1 MGIIQS
7 TKDLINMWDT
17 IFYEWRYRYD
27 PTVGPVSTAKF
38 YMDSNFIYS
47 GTNKATALYVV
58 ESYPYI
64 MEFSYLKTLRMAMPP
79 GVSLNSI
86 QLKEGEDIP
95 WDDAAFKSRMQI
107 LSEVSKE
114 TRAEV
119 RDEFTQSNHV
129 DRDVQD
135 ARTRETMDY
144 LTLADTT
151 VAGANSDVGSQ
162 RRMFYLQRT
171 LLIVTGGRNA
181 DLMIAL
187 KDLEKSLKN
196 KNGFQLTRV
205 TGNLTEYIKAISPFT
220 GAMTKR
226 EKMLLPPILVSDEIA
241 ARYHTFE
248 QGVVGRGKI
257 YLGTDIN
264 TLAHV
269 YKTFKR
275 SGTDAE
281 VALILGMTGSGK
293 SFDAKG
299 LIMQLQGM
307 KNMVGTINDYEGN
320 EYAAFG
326 KLLSKHSKV
335 VTLDFSVG
343 SGYYYDPVPIRPT
356 GLPEVDVDLLAVAK
370 EHVRS
375 IFAAI
380 VGPDVRKKRDW
391 IDIIL
396 DNGINAFYL
405 DKGITEDEST
415 WKNTEGLT
423 LYDVYEYMKLY
434 EPSTPSEQFRE
445 QKIYLLE
452 KFAVYFDKDKKSNNY
467 FTRPIT
473 FEEIAEA
480 DLVINNFAMRGRN
493 EDKLSPLD
501 SALIP
506 MNAALISYIRSVVS
520 FARGKYNYKV
530 WEELQRMSKLE
541 SAVTL
546 LKTPLSGGR
555 KLGDIN
561 IVISNDPGELL
572 KEDKFNLFGS
582 VNLLKVGR
590 IPNDNVLKR
599 ICEVFNMPNMYPEL
613 ARIASAK
620 EVTEGDFGADGDEE
634 YDAVMADPYLKAFLA
649 RIDNGEAVIVKTN
662 LPKWLAVTPLFRTG
676 VKTSDS

>member
-1 MGIIQS
+1 
-7 TKDLINMWDT
+7 MWDT
-17 IFYEWRYRYD
+17 IFYEWRNRYD

-47 GTNKATALYVV
+47 GTKKATALYVV
-58 ESYPYI
+58 ESFPYTL
-64 MEFSYLKTLRMAMPP
+64 EFSFLKTLRLGMPV
-79 GVSLNSI
+79 GVSLNAI
-86 QLKEGEDIP
+86 IVKEGEDIP

-114 TRAEV
+114 TRSEV
-119 RDEFTQSNHV
+119 RDEFTQSKHV
-129 DRDVQD
+129 ARDVQD

-144 LTLADTT
+144 LSIADTT
-151 VAGANSDVGSQ
+151 VDGANGEQSVQ
-162 RRMFYLQRT
+162 RRMFYMQRT
-171 LLIVTGGRNA
+171 LIIVTGTRNA
-181 DLMIAL
+181 EMMMAL
-187 KDLEKSLKN
+187 KDLEKSLKS
-196 KNGFQLTRV
+196 KSGFKLTRI
-205 TGNLTEYIKAISPFT
+205 TGNLTEYIKAVSPFT

-226 EKMLLPPILVSDEIA
+226 EKSLLPPMLVSDEIA

-248 QGVVGRGKI
+248 QGVVGKGKV

-293 SFDAKG
+293 SYDAKA

-307 KNMVGTINDYEGN
+307 RNMVGTINDYEGN

-326 KLLSKHSKV
+326 KLLGKHSKV

-343 SGYYYDPVPIRPT
+343 SGYYYDPVPLRAM
-356 GLPEVDVDLLAVAK
+356 GVKEVDNDLLAVSR

-375 IFAAI
+375 IFAAV
-380 VGPDVRKKRDW
+380 VGTKARDEYKW
-391 IDIIL
+391 IDVIL
-396 DNGINAFYL
+396 DRGIDAFYL
-405 DKGITEDEST
+405 DKGVTEDLET
-415 WKNTEGLT
+415 WKVTTNLT
-423 LYDVYEYMKLY
+423 LYDVYEYMKVY
-434 EPSTPSEQFRE
+434 EPEKPSNEFNE

-452 KFAVYFDKDKKSNNY
+452 SLAVYFDRDKKSNNY

-506 MNAALISYIRSVVS
+506 MNAALISYIRSVAS

-590 IPNDNVLKR
+590 IPNDAVLKR

-613 ARIASAK
+613 AKIASAK
-620 EVTEGDFGADGDEE
+620 DITEGDFGASGDAE
-634 YDAVMADPYLKAFLA
+634 YDAVMADPYLKSFLA

-662 LPKWLAVTPLFRTG
+662 LPKWLANTPLFRTG
-676 VKTSDS
+676 VVESE

>member
-1 MGIIQS
+1 
-7 TKDLINMWDT
+7 MWDT
-17 IFYEWRYRYD
+17 IFYEWKNRYN
-27 PTVGPVSTAKF
+27 PLAGPVSTAKL

-47 GTNKATALYVV
+47 GTNRATALYVV
-58 ESYPYI
+58 ESYPDI
-64 MEFSYLKTLRMAMPP
+64 IEFGYLKTLRANMPV

-107 LSEVSKE
+107 LGEVSQEIRTEK
-114 TRAEV
+114 
-119 RDEFTQSNHV
+119 RDEFNQGKHIAK
-129 DRDVQD
+129 DVQD
-135 ARTRETMDY
+135 ARTRETLDY

-151 VAGANSDVGSQ
+151 VAGAGGSEGSY
-162 RRMFYLQRT
+162 RRMFYMQRT
-171 LLIVTGGRNA
+171 LLIVTGERNGE
-181 DLMIAL
+181 LTIAM
-187 KDLEKSLKN
+187 KDLEKSLQN
-196 KNGFQLTRV
+196 KQGFRITRI
-205 TGNLTEYIKAISPFT
+205 TGNLSEYLKAISPFT
-220 GAMTKR
+220 GEMTKR
-226 EKMLLPPILVSDEIA
+226 ERGLFPPTLVSDEIT

-248 QGVVGRGKI
+248 QGVVGKGKV
-257 YLGTDIN
+257 YLGTDIH

-269 YKTFKR
+269 FKTFKR

-293 SFDAKG
+293 SFDAKS

-320 EYAAFG
+320 EYTAFG
-326 KLLSKHSKV
+326 KLLAKHSKV

-343 SGYYYDPVPIRPT
+343 SGYYYDPVPLRAT
-356 GLPEVDVDLLAVAK
+356 GLPEIDNDLLEVSK
-370 EHVRS
+370 EHIRS

-380 VGPDVRKKRDW
+380 IGPSNREKFAW
-391 IDIIL
+391 IDVIL
-396 DNGINAFYL
+396 ENGINSFYL
-405 DKGITEDEST
+405 DKGITHDLST
-415 WKNTEGLT
+415 WKKSEGLT
-423 LYDVYEYMKLY
+423 LYDVYEYMNLY
-434 EPSTPSEQFRE
+434 EPAQESAEFKE
-445 QKIYLLE
+445 QKLYLLE
-452 KFAVYFDKDKKSNNY
+452 KFAVYFDKEKKSNTY
-467 FTRPIT
+467 FTRPVT
-473 FEEIAEA
+473 FEEISEA
-480 DLVINNFAMRGRN
+480 DLVINNFAMRGKT
-493 EDKLSPLD
+493 EDNLSPLD

-506 MNAALISYIRSVVS
+506 MNAALISYIRSVAS

-582 VNLLKVGR
+582 VNLLKIGL
-590 IPNDNVLKR
+590 IPNDTVLKR

-613 ARIASAK
+613 VKIASAK
-620 EVTEGDFGADGDEE
+620 EITEGDFSERGDEE
-634 YDAVMADPYLKAFLA
+634 YDAVMADPYLKAFLT

-662 LPKWLAVTPLFRTG
+662 LPKWLAQSPLFRTG
-676 VKTSDS
+676 VKTQD

>member
-1 MGIIQS
+1 MGFIQK
-7 TKDLINMWDT
+7 TKDLVNMWDT
-17 IFYEWRYRYD
+17 IFYEWRNRYD
-27 PTVGPVSTAKF
+27 PTAGPVSTARF

-58 ESYPYI
+58 ESFPYV
-64 MEFSYLKTLRMAMPP
+64 MEFSYLKTLRNAMPP
-79 GVSLNSI
+79 GVTLNAI
-86 QLKEGEDIP
+86 TLREGEDIP

-114 TRAEV
+114 TRSEV
-119 RDEFTQSNHV
+119 RDEFTQSKHV
-129 DRDVQD
+129 ARDVQD

-144 LTLADTT
+144 LTIADAT
-151 VAGANSDVGSQ
+151 VAGATGDDGTQ
-162 RRMFYLQRT
+162 RRMFYMQRT

-196 KNGFQLTRV
+196 KNGFVLTRI

-226 EKMLLPPILVSDEIA
+226 EKGLMPPLLVSDEIA

-248 QGVVGRGKI
+248 QGVVGKGKV

-281 VALILGMTGSGK
+281 VVVILGMTGSGK
-293 SFDAKG
+293 SFDAKA

-307 KNMVGTINDYEGN
+307 QNMVGTINDYEGN
-320 EYAAFG
+320 EYEAFG

-343 SGYYYDPVPIRPT
+343 SGYYYDPVPLRAT
-356 GLPEVDVDLLAVAK
+356 GLAEVDNDLLEVSK

-380 VGPDVRKKRDW
+380 VGPESRSKYAW
-391 IDIIL
+391 IDVIL
-396 DNGINAFYL
+396 ENGINAFYL
-405 DKGITEDEST
+405 DKGITHNLDT
-415 WKNTEGLT
+415 WSKTEGLT

-434 EPSTPSEQFRE
+434 EPASESNEFKE

-452 KFAVYFDKDKKSNNY
+452 RFAMYFDKDKKSNNY

-480 DLVINNFAMRGRN
+480 DLVINNFAMRGRT
-493 EDKLSPLD
+493 EDNLSPLD

-506 MNAALISYIRSVVS
+506 MNAALISYIRSVAS
-520 FARGKYNYKV
+520 YARGKYNYKV

-590 IPNDNVLKR
+590 VPNDDVLKL
-599 ICEVFNMPNMYPEL
+599 ICQRFNMPNMYPEL
-613 ARIASAK
+613 ARIASAR
-620 EVTEGDFGADGDEE
+620 ELTEGDFGAAGDEE
-634 YDAVMADPYLKAFLA
+634 YDAVMADPYLKSFLT

-662 LPKWLAVTPLFRTG
+662 LPKWLAMTPLFRTG
-676 VKTSDS
+676 VKTEE

>member
-1 MGIIQS
+1 MGFIEN
-7 TKDLINMWDT
+7 TKKLVYMWDT
-17 IFYEWRYRYD
+17 IFYEWKNRYN
-27 PTVGPVSTAKF
+27 PLAGPVSTAKL

-47 GTNKATALYVV
+47 GTNRATALYVV
-58 ESYPYI
+58 ESYPDI
-64 MEFSYLKTLRMAMPP
+64 IEFGYLKTLRANMPV

-107 LSEVSKE
+107 LGEVSQEIRTEK
-114 TRAEV
+114 
-119 RDEFTQSNHV
+119 RDEFNQGKHIAK
-129 DRDVQD
+129 DVQD
-135 ARTRETMDY
+135 ARTRETLDY

-151 VAGANSDVGSQ
+151 VAGAGGSEGSY
-162 RRMFYLQRT
+162 RRMFYMQRT
-171 LLIVTGGRNA
+171 LLIVTGERNGE
-181 DLMIAL
+181 LTIAM
-187 KDLEKSLKN
+187 KDLEKSLQN
-196 KNGFQLTRV
+196 KQGFRITRI
-205 TGNLTEYIKAISPFT
+205 TGNLSEYLKAISPFT
-220 GAMTKR
+220 GEMTKR
-226 EKMLLPPILVSDEIA
+226 ERGLFPPTLVSDEIT

-248 QGVVGRGKI
+248 QGVVGKGKV
-257 YLGTDIN
+257 YLGTDIH

-269 YKTFKR
+269 FKTFKR

-293 SFDAKG
+293 SFDAKS

-320 EYAAFG
+320 EYTAFG
-326 KLLSKHSKV
+326 KLLAKHSKV

-343 SGYYYDPVPIRPT
+343 SGYYYDPVPLRAT
-356 GLPEVDVDLLAVAK
+356 GLPEIDNDLLEVSK
-370 EHVRS
+370 EHIRS

-380 VGPDVRKKRDW
+380 IGPSNREKFAW
-391 IDIIL
+391 IDVIL
-396 DNGINAFYL
+396 ENGINSFYL
-405 DKGITEDEST
+405 DKGITHDLST
-415 WKNTEGLT
+415 WKKSEGLT
-423 LYDVYEYMKLY
+423 LYDVYEYMNLY
-434 EPSTPSEQFRE
+434 EPAQESAEFKE
-445 QKIYLLE
+445 QKLYLLE
-452 KFAVYFDKDKKSNNY
+452 KFAVYFDKEKKSNTY
-467 FTRPIT
+467 FTRPVT
-473 FEEIAEA
+473 FEEISEA
-480 DLVINNFAMRGRN
+480 DLVINNFAMRGKT
-493 EDKLSPLD
+493 EDNLSPLD

-506 MNAALISYIRSVVS
+506 MNAALISYIRSVAS

-582 VNLLKVGR
+582 VNLLKIGL
-590 IPNDNVLKR
+590 IPNDTVLKR

-613 ARIASAK
+613 VKIASAK
-620 EVTEGDFGADGDEE
+620 EITEGDFSERGDEE
-634 YDAVMADPYLKAFLA
+634 YDAVMADPYLKAFLT

-662 LPKWLAVTPLFRTG
+662 LPKWLAQSPLFRTG
-676 VKTSDS
+676 VKTQD